1 MTREVSLGEDGGSIP
16 MLSAGVFSSH
26 ALDETIPMRQ
36 FRADVDEEPKGTRL
50 QKLKDQLVVS
60 DDPEAEVVRQEVE

>member
-1 MTREVSLGEDGGSIP
+1 